1 MKWKEKDDLSWCCI
15 NRRRSY
21 DDGDSKDANN
31 QTTNAVL
38 MERSTKEAPLPVEKV
53 KKTEKKKKRKG
64 RKHKKYLC
72 FVSFF
77 TLILL
82 LFFLFALFDYDDA
95 SSSYIALSPKGLELL
110 LIIISQSIIFRIISF
125 ISSIFSYIS
134 L

>member
-53 KKTEKKKKRKG
+53 KKTEKKKKKKRK
-64 RKHKKYLC
+64 KAQK
-72 FVSFF
+72 
-77 TLILL
+77 
-82 LFFLFALFDYDDA
+82 
-95 SSSYIALSPKGLELL
+95 
-110 LIIISQSIIFRIISF
+110 
-125 ISSIFSYIS
+125 IS
-134 L
+134 LLRFLLHPHSPLVFLICAL